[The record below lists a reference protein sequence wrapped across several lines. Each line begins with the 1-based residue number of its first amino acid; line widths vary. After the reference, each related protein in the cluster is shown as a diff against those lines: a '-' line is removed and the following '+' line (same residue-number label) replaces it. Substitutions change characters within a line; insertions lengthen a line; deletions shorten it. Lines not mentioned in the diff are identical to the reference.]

1 MIIIHDADSRIF
13 LPSVADGSDHLNHT
27 YASKFKNPWTLLQQL
42 MGREKHGVP
51 KNSWMVYFYKW
62 MITRGT
68 PVPGNLQIALSEN
81 SVNQNLSIHW
91 IFISPFLE
99 YLFGGYI
106 QFSDLARFSHETSSL
121 ALDCQYFFV
130 LVSTGSS

>member
-91 IFISPFLE
+91 IFIFPFFGISFWGVYPIFRLGQIFPRNFVFGTGLSI
-99 YLFGGYI
+99 LFCTCKY
-106 QFSDLARFSHETSSL
+106 RE
-121 ALDCQYFFV
+121 
-130 LVSTGSS
+130 